1 MYVDDQTMILRMVLA
16 AGLGLLVGFERER
29 HGRAAGLRTY
39 MLVAMAGAMLMGLSL
54 HLAQMFEAAG
64 TASSFRLDPGR
75 IPSYAIAGMG
85 FLGAGAII
93 QGSLSA
99 RGVTTAAAMWTC
111 TGVGLAVG
119 SGLYWP
125 SLAAVAL
132 VLVALNLLRPLAH
145 LIPHEQY
152 VILTVE
158 ATASD
163 VRQTLRGLLKQYGIK
178 ILFAGRERCLMS
190 GTVKH
195 KYSLLVPSGQQW
207 NEMLLQLEAIPGVTC
222 YSWLE
227 DKVP

>member
-1 MYVDDQTMILRMVLA
+1 LFVDETTMILRMILA
-16 AGLGLLVGFERER
+16 AALGLLVGFERER
-29 HGRAAGLRTY
+29 HGRAAGLRTC
-39 MLVAMAGAMLMGLSL
+39 MLVAMAGALLMSLSL

-64 TASSFRLDPGR
+64 TASAYRLDPGR

-93 QGSLSA
+93 QGHLSA
-99 RGVTTAAAMWTC
+99 RGVTTAAAMWSC

-119 SGLYWP
+119 AGLYWP
-125 SLAAVAL
+125 AVAAVAL
-132 VLVALNLLRPLAH
+132 VLVALNLLRPLARF
-145 LIPHEQY
+145 IPHEQY

-158 ATASD
+158 ASTSE
-163 VRQTLRGLLKQYGIK
+163 VRQHLRDLLTEYGIK
-178 ILFAGRERCLMS
+178 ILFAGRERCLRT
-190 GTVKH
+190 GVVTH

-207 NEMLLQLEAIPGVTC
+207 NDMLLRLEKVAGVSC

>member
-1 MYVDDQTMILRMVLA
+1 LFVDEPTMILRMLLA
-16 AGLGLLVGFERER
+16 AALGLLVGFERER
-29 HGRAAGLRTY
+29 HGRAAGLRTC
-39 MLVAMAGAMLMGLSL
+39 MLVAMAGALLMSLSL

-64 TASSFRLDPGR
+64 TASAYRLDPGR

-93 QGSLSA
+93 QGHLSA
-99 RGVTTAAAMWTC
+99 RGVTTAAAMWSC

-119 SGLYWP
+119 AGLYWP
-125 SLAAVAL
+125 SVAAVAL
-132 VLVALNLLRPLAH
+132 VLVALNLLRPLAR

-158 ATASD
+158 ATNSE
-163 VRQTLRGLLKQYGIK
+163 VRQQLRNLLSEYSIK
-178 ILFAGRERCLMS
+178 ILFAGRERCLRT
-190 GTVKH
+190 GVVTH

-207 NEMLLQLEAIPGVTC
+207 NDMLILLEQVPGVSC

>member
-1 MYVDDQTMILRMVLA
+1 MILRMLLA
-16 AGLGLLVGFERER
+16 SGLGLLVGFERER
-29 HGRAAGLRTY
+29 HGRAAGLRTC
-39 MLVAMAGAMLMGLSL
+39 MLVAMAGALLMSLSL
-54 HLAQMFEAAG
+54 HLAQMFEASG
-64 TASSFRLDPGR
+64 TASAFRLDPGR

-99 RGVTTAAAMWTC
+99 RGVTTAAAMWSC

-119 SGLYWP
+119 AGLYWP

-132 VLVALNLLRPLAH
+132 VLVALNLLRPLAR

-152 VILTVE
+152 VILSVE
-158 ATASD
+158 ATSPD
-163 VRQTLRGLLKQYGIK
+163 IRQLLRDLLHEYGIK
-178 ILFAGRERCLMS
+178 ILFAGRERCLKT
-190 GTVKH
+190 GVLQH

-207 NEMLLQLEAIPGVTC
+207 NDMLLKLEALPGVSC

>member
-1 MYVDDQTMILRMVLA
+1 LFVDEQTMILRMVLA

-29 HGRAAGLRTY
+29 HGRAAGLRTC
-39 MLVAMAGAMLMGLSL
+39 MLVAMAGALLMSLSL
-54 HLAQMFEAAG
+54 HLAQMFESAG
-64 TASSFRLDPGR
+64 TASAFRLDPGR

-119 SGLYWP
+119 AGLYWP

-132 VLVALNLLRPLAH
+132 VLVALNLLRPLARI
-145 LIPHEQY
+145 IPHEQY

-158 ATASD
+158 ATSLE
-163 VRQTLRGLLKQYGIK
+163 VRQLLRDLLTEYGIK
-178 ILFAGRERCLMS
+178 IIFAGRERCLKT
-190 GTVKH
+190 GVVTH
-195 KYSLLVPSGQQW
+195 KYSLLVPSGHRW
-207 NEMLLQLEAIPGVTC
+207 HEMLVKLEQLPGITS